1 MSGSRSGGTPML
13 LDPTVPGCGP
23 YAVFAMARS
32 GFPGEAPQTY
42 GVAARQRPDGRAEW
56 WNNFMTREQAT
67 ALCAA
72 LNWWWSAYGAREP
85 RGPRDAAELLRVGQ
99 GEP

>member
-1 MSGSRSGGTPML
+1 MI
-13 LDPTVPGCGP
+13 DPTIPGDGP
-23 YAVFAMARS
+23 YVVFKMAPA

-42 GVAARQRPDGRAEW
+42 GVAARWPDGHSEW

-72 LNWWWSAYGAREP
+72 LNWWWTTFGATEALK
-85 RGPRDAAELLRVGQ
+85 RGPRDAAALLR
-99 GEP
+99 GEVEG